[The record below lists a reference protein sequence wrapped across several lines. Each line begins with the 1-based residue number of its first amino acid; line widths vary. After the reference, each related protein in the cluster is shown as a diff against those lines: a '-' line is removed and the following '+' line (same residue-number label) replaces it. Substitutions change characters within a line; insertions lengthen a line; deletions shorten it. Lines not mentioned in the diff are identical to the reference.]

1 MTWII
6 NPIIIIVGLKELFYE
21 VGNVLH
27 DMNNKPEAKLNP
39 PLYGWSRGYGVDK
52 SKITRT

>member
-1 MTWII
+1 MIWII
-6 NPIIIIVGLKELFYE
+6 NPIIIVVGLKELFYE

-39 PLYGWSRGYGVDK
+39 PLYGWSPGYGVDK